1 MNNLSVARIVKKA
14 FRLLTKETALK
25 ARGGDTEAAKQV
37 LLQMTAE
44 NIALKN
50 LGYALTDTG
59 RLVKYSRRTRDPLNE
74 LALKASGGDVAAAM
88 EILHAMSAP
97 IGLRGTPQR

>member
-1 MNNLSVARIVKKA
+1 MNNLTAARIVNKA
-14 FRLLTKETALK
+14 FRLLAKETTLK
-25 ARGGDTEAAKQV
+25 ARSGDTEAVRQI

-59 RLVKYSRRTRDPLNE
+59 RLIKYSRRTRSPLNE
-74 LALKASGGDVAAAM
+74 LALRASGGDVAAAM
-88 EILHAMSAP
+88 ELLHAMSAP
-97 IGLRGTPQR
+97 VGLGGTPRA